1 MSDTS
6 WTMPFFMGRTEIW
19 LELTKPIAAL
29 LAAWFYWG
37 FYKKTYYSGQG
48 SLATVTA
55 IFSGMVAT
63 GISLVW
69 EVQVF
74 DFFPE
79 LSQFSRAIFTGALPE
94 ESSKALIALWYF
106 RRVGKTLSLADGLY
120 FGLTVGTSF
129 GCIENI
135 FYSFQ
140 LEFWPSL
147 LRAGTSLPLHAFSG
161 GILGFFLLR
170 NYQIRKAAFSSFE
183 TWLAFLGVILLHGI
197 YNGLVADGEHGILFV
212 PVLLGLSFI
221 VLEFL
226 VVQAQVTFPFE
237 MMQTENLFL
246 DDYSMIQK
254 YSRYDSWL
262 RKTQTGESITEI
274 PLFRSLSA
282 GRTLIAILLFGIP
295 IFCLNFYLFSPQLI
309 PYYLISIDFQQ
320 FIALFMEYP
329 TWLGI
334 LFLLRGF
341 LNPSF
346 FQERILKVPLFLS
359 VTLGTHEEEE
369 PTLAY
374 SLSIRGFYSP
384 VTREPILGK
393 VTEASF
399 YIAGKSFV
407 GIKAMP
413 VWKNFRQ
420 EDPNHESGALYR
432 FPNIPWTLIGWRWTV
447 RIRQQIRNS
456 FDILYGIKFR
466 RN

>member
-1 MSDTS
+1 
-6 WTMPFFMGRTEIW
+6 MPFFIGRTEIW
-19 LELTKPIAAL
+19 SELAKPIAAL
-29 LAAWFYWG
+29 GAAWFYWD
-37 FYKKTYYSGQG
+37 FYKKTYYPGQG
-48 SLATVTA
+48 NLATVTA

-74 DFFPE
+74 DFFPD
-79 LSQFSRAIFTGALPE
+79 LSHFSRAIFVGALPE

-106 RRVGKTLSLADGLY
+106 RRVGRTLSLADGLY
-120 FGLTVGTSF
+120 FGLTVGASF

-135 FYSFQ
+135 FYSFT

-170 NYQIRKAAFSSFE
+170 NYQTRKAALSNFE
-183 TWLAFLGVILLHGI
+183 TWVAFLGVILLHGI
-197 YNGLVADGEHGILFV
+197 YNRLVADGENGILFI
-212 PVLLGLSFI
+212 PILLGLSFI
-221 VLEFL
+221 ALEFL
-226 VVQAQVTFPFE
+226 VVQAQVTLPFE
-237 MMQTENLFL
+237 VMQTEDLFL

-262 RKTQTGESITEI
+262 RKTQTGEAITEI

-282 GRTLIAILLFGIP
+282 GRTLVAIFLFGMP
-295 IFCLNFYLFSPQLI
+295 VFCLNFYFFSPQLI
-309 PYYLISIDFQQ
+309 PHYLVSIDFQQ

-384 VTREPILGK
+384 VTMEPILGRETK
-393 VTEASF
+393 ASF

-407 GIKAMP
+407 GIRAVP
-413 VWKNFRQ
+413 VWKNFRP

-432 FPNIPWTLIGWRWTV
+432 FQNIPWSLIAWRWIV
-447 RIRQQIRNS
+447 RIRQQVRNS
-456 FDILYGIKFR
+456 FDAIHGIKFR